1 MVASAPVDGRNVR
14 RATGED
20 RLTITGPCGK
30 KGDETGIE
38 TFAAAQE
45 QQMAIPR
52 TPLPRRRLI
61 GIASGAAA
69 SLLAACGGSRTV
81 PPAPMAS
88 ATGAPSV
95 VGTPALPALSTPT
108 TTATP
113 SAIAPASPTSAPL
126 PTPTPAPQP
135 IIPFATVFIA
145 GLTQPAREPGIFWVP
160 DRPKDLSPLA
170 LGVLPREAEPGSQ
183 LKIGAYLLAAPLPTA
198 PAEADVYVV
207 GAYPDS
213 DKDVFTRMVV
223 RDGEAW
229 DFVPGYSLVQCRTP
243 LPADTSLSVSTE
255 GQAAQRATRVL
266 TERGLLRP
274 DSGVSTVAV
283 RPDGAWSVSFL
294 QRIGGVPAY
303 ANKGLTVSVD
313 RDGVV
318 TGLLGRRRPLLARS
332 RYPLRTPRDAWQL
345 LALGQGRPFY
355 VDDGAPVLGSGQRMA
370 IDPFT
375 ASGVELA
382 YAETEV
388 LANAASRGRQPAA
401 QQIMQ
406 PYYVFRDAQG
416 YTLYVPAVAA
426 PQVAWP

>member
-1 MVASAPVDGRNVR
+1 M
-14 RATGED
+14 
-20 RLTITGPCGK
+20 
-30 KGDETGIE
+30 
-38 TFAAAQE
+38 
-45 QQMAIPR
+45 
-52 TPLPRRRLI
+52 
-61 GIASGAAA
+61 
-69 SLLAACGGSRTV
+69 
-81 PPAPMAS
+81 
-88 ATGAPSV
+88 
-95 VGTPALPALSTPT
+95 
-108 TTATP
+108 
-113 SAIAPASPTSAPL
+113 
-126 PTPTPAPQP
+126 
-135 IIPFATVFIA
+135 
-145 GLTQPAREPGIFWVP
+145 P
-160 DRPKDLSPLA
+160 DQPKDLPPLA

-183 LKIGAYLLAAPLPTA
+183 LQIGAYLLAAPLPTA

-213 DKDVFTRMVV
+213 DKGIFMRMVV

-229 DFVPGYSLVQCRTP
+229 DFVPGYSLIQCRTP
-243 LPADTSLSVSTE
+243 LPADAPLSVGTE

-266 TERGLLRP
+266 AERGLLRP

-294 QRIGGVPAY
+294 QRIEGVPVY

-313 RDGVV
+313 RDGGV

-332 RYPLRTPRDAWQL
+332 RYPLRTPQDAWQL
-345 LALGQGRPFY
+345 LSTGQGRPFY
-355 VDDGAPVLGSGQRMA
+355 VDDGAPVLGNGQRLA

-375 ASGVELA
+375 VGGVELA

-426 PQVAWP
+426 PQVA